1 MPSDTSRF
9 RRRRGAAKRKSKKTI
24 NNEPV
29 TYISFVDF
37 GIAEPEDDDSSLP
50 SWSIDYPLRG
60 APQGGDFIKTGDAK
74 KPAIECLKAVN
85 EHVDNN
91 RRIEKQGHDG
101 NRWQQLLDLDELL
114 KRRLGDADR
123 LGREAEIITKDI
135 RKNLDR
141 CYKLQE

>member
-1 MPSDTSRF
+1 MHQHLHFNIKLHLERYSSANLQSLFVTCVIVCKMPSDTSRF

-91 RRIEKQGHDG
+91 RRIEKQG
-101 NRWQQLLDLDELL
+101 
-114 KRRLGDADR
+114 
-123 LGREAEIITKDI
+123 
-135 RKNLDR
+135 
-141 CYKLQE
+141 